1 MWSGPGPA
9 GFHSASAQPG
19 AAACTDPWSPSKQ
32 LSSHRCL
39 NLDPLGSSHEQ
50 DCRQPHEETV
60 LDHPGNP
67 VQKDLEAGGI
77 LDPVHM
83 KVQEIMPPSV
93 LKTCPPRSRRTALP
107 PSSSTRRAV
116 LRHPNGTTS
125 TGNGTG

>member
-19 AAACTDPWSPSKQ
+19 AAACTDPWSPSIQ

-50 DCRQPHEETV
+50 DCRPAHEETV

-77 LDPVHM
+77 LDQEHM
-83 KVQEIMPPSV
+83 HAPALMPGHALSNG
-93 LKTCPPRSRRTALP
+93 CPPL
-107 PSSSTRRAV
+107 
-116 LRHPNGTTS
+116 
-125 TGNGTG
+125 